1 MIDCSKC
8 NAPCCRN
15 VVEDLSRGDGVCRYL
30 DEETNRCSIYA
41 RRPLICNT
49 DKMFEAFYS
58 QFMSRDEFDQMNRR
72 ACRGL
77 LLQRQN
83 ERMEK

>member
-15 VVEDLSRGDGVCRYL
+15 VVDDLSRGDGVCRFL
-30 DEETNRCSIYA
+30 DEETNRCSIYD

-58 QFMSRDEFDQMNRR
+58 QFMSRDEFDEMNRR

-77 LLQRQN
+77 LLHGQR
-83 ERMEK
+83 EDLK